1 MPGTETGNRVSLTN
15 ACKTIFFF
23 SKKLLTYLIQ
33 QKQSNMNVET
43 ARPFHNAPAIFKRWS
58 KKDDATLRRM
68 IKQGKN
74 SEEIATE
81 LGRTRSSIMGRK
93 YSLGIKAK
101 MTPARGSKMP
111 YVAFGKDRRS
121 PEEMMMDE
129 VVVTTQP
136 EPKSRPGRPAGSK
149 NKEAKVV
156 KESPS
161 MGSHLD
167 KLLEAAKK
175 MGMTLEITIKSEK
188 EDTSFL

>member
-1 MPGTETGNRVSLTN
+1 
-15 ACKTIFFF
+15 
-23 SKKLLTYLIQ
+23 
-33 QKQSNMNVET
+33 MNVET

-93 YSLGIKAK
+93 SFLGIKTK

-111 YVAFGKDRRS
+111 YVAFGRNRRS
-121 PEEMMMDE
+121 PEEMMMDDGLSFSNDVE
-129 VVVTTQP
+129 LQ
-136 EPKSRPGRPAGSK
+136 PKSKAGRPAGSK
-149 NKEAKVV
+149 NKETKVKQH
-156 KESPS
+156 KETLT

>member
-1 MPGTETGNRVSLTN
+1 
-15 ACKTIFFF
+15 
-23 SKKLLTYLIQ
+23 
-33 QKQSNMNVET
+33 MNVET

-93 YSLGIKAK
+93 SFLGIKTK

-111 YVAFGKDRRS
+111 YVAFGRNRRS

-129 VVVTTQP
+129 VLVEEVQLQ
-136 EPKSRPGRPAGSK
+136 PKSKAGRPAGSK
-149 NKEAKVV
+149 NKETV
-156 KESPS
+156 KQHRETLT

>member
-1 MPGTETGNRVSLTN
+1 
-15 ACKTIFFF
+15 
-23 SKKLLTYLIQ
+23 
-33 QKQSNMNVET
+33 MNVET

-136 EPKSRPGRPAGSK
+136 EPKSKVGRPAGSK

-156 KESPS
+156 KETPS